1 MTGRPGDA
9 RGGQPSAGY
18 PGLLA
23 YDIKRERVGEAPG
36 KGALAPISTCSSG
49 YLVTREWGVGLESFE
64 AARLLRS
71 VSEGIWP

>member
-1 MTGRPGDA
+1 MHVGDSPQQGIQGSWHMT
-9 RGGQPSAGY
+9 
-18 PGLLA
+18 L
-23 YDIKRERVGEAPG
+23 RERVGEAPG

-49 YLVTREWGVGLESFE
+49 YLVTRERGVGLESFE